1 MDQLLAGYEMFDTVF
16 CVFVLYTLQEGFK
29 ELKGMIKYGYDIFCR
44 SMGKKKYLLKQTGSM
59 RRCCDGEY
67 LGSDKTCE
75 TLAT

>member
-44 SMGKKKYLLKQTGSM
+44 SMGKKK
-59 RRCCDGEY
+59 
-67 LGSDKTCE
+67 
-75 TLAT
+75 